1 MLCYAV
7 QYGWG
12 AWDRVH
18 EALLR
23 TPRVRY
29 DYYLHSLPD
38 WAIGRRCEHL
48 IRVAEKDLLVS
59 HLYTSM
65 FCSIYFHL
73 NSIITVT
80 AVSSECN
87 ASM

>member
-59 HLYTSM
+59 HLYTSKYYRSRV
-65 FCSIYFHL
+65 FTCI
-73 NSIITVT
+73 
-80 AVSSECN
+80 VSSL
-87 ASM
+87 